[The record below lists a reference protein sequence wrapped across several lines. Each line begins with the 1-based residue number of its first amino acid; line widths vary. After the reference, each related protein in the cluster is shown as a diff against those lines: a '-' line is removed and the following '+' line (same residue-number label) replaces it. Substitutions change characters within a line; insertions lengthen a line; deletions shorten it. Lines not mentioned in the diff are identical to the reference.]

1 VAPDTWLFDSVPMP
15 KMRDPLTV
23 AALPGDGRLL
33 DDDPV
38 VVGGKEDDGVRNLA
52 GLADEGRAAR
62 GAGASVVGSSGGV
75 DRPEPGSQGLAPREK
90 QSVGSKPTP
99 RTPLA
104 FHFQGN
110 VLDTEESLRRRPVPW
125 LLARQER
132 PSLLLQG

>member
-1 VAPDTWLFDSVPMP
+1 VAPDTWLCDSVPMP

-62 GAGASVVGSSGGV
+62 GAGASVVGS
-75 DRPEPGSQGLAPREK
+75 
-90 QSVGSKPTP
+90 
-99 RTPLA
+99 
-104 FHFQGN
+104 
-110 VLDTEESLRRRPVPW
+110 RRRSRQTG
-125 LLARQER
+125 ARVAGTGAAGETVGGFQADAQDAVGI
-132 PSLLLQG
+132 SLPRKCFGHRRISA